1 MMPQRPAPARRDP
14 TRSDAD
20 AAEITFI
27 GTATALLQIA
37 GFSILTDPNFMHR
50 GGRVSVGMGLTTRR
64 HTEPGHVHRPAAAP
78 RLVALSRHHGDHF
91 DRIAA
96 AQLDHDLTV
105 ITEPRAARKLRSQ
118 GFRRPI
124 ALSTWDSQ
132 TIVRGG
138 TLLHDGWVT
147 SPAAIPALTCASFI
161 WAAPRSRAS
170 CSRWMPARAGRR
182 CALTPGVAQQSR
194 RARRSR
200 SVTATTRCSSPRC
213 RTSSARRR
221 TRACRR
227 RSAIWRG
234 ARATGGPRGHGSR
247 RRQRRITIGILRP

>member
-1 MMPQRPAPARRDP
+1 MMPQRPALRLAGTPPAATRTPLRSPSPARRRP
-14 TRSDAD
+14 SCRSPASRSSLTR
-20 AAEITFI
+20 T
-27 GTATALLQIA
+27 
-37 GFSILTDPNFMHR
+37 HR

-124 ALSTWDSQ
+124 ALSTWESQ

-147 SPAAIPALTCASFI
+147 SPAAIPALTCA
-161 WAAPRSRAS
+161 
-170 CSRWMPARAGRR
+170 
-182 CALTPGVAQQSR
+182 
-194 RARRSR
+194 
-200 SVTATTRCSSPRC
+200 
-213 RTSSARRR
+213 
-221 TRACRR
+221 
-227 RSAIWRG
+227 
-234 ARATGGPRGHGSR
+234 
-247 RRQRRITIGILRP
+247 